1 MTRFFLTRTPFS
13 RTKRWLASGGIFVWT
28 LIAAGSLSYSQAF
41 KPEEKY
47 WADPTTGF
55 AIGGYDVVSYWS
67 SAGPV
72 LGKDAYEVQMEKTTW
87 RFSNKGNFEEFRKY
101 AGVYT
106 PQFSG
111 YGAYAVSQ
119 GKAPRG
125 NPRIWVIADNRLYLF
140 FSLKGKKKWL
150 EKQQESI
157 RKAIENWPALRR
169 QIARP
174 N

>member
-1 MTRFFLTRTPFS
+1 MM
-13 RTKRWLASGGIFVWT
+13 RWLVYAGIFAWVVFP
-28 LIAAGSLSYSQAF
+28 AGSSSYSQDF
-41 KPEEKY
+41 KWQEKY

-72 LGKDAYEVQMEKTTW
+72 LGKDAYEVQMAKTTW

-101 AGVYT
+101 AGVYA

-125 NPRIWVIADNRLYLF
+125 NPRIWVIANNRLYLF

>member
-1 MTRFFLTRTPFS
+1 MTRFFLTKPLFPDL
-13 RTKRWLASGGIFVWT
+13 KRWLV
-28 LIAAGSLSYSQAF
+28 LAGMCAGVVFTADSSSYSQAF
-41 KPEEKY
+41 NAEEKY

-67 SAGPV
+67 AAGPV
-72 LGKDAYEVQMEKTTW
+72 LGKDEYELQMAKTTW

-101 AGVYT
+101 AGVYA

-125 NPRIWVIADNRLYLF
+125 NPRIWVVADNKLYLF
-140 FSLKGKKKWL
+140 FSLKGKKNWL
-150 EKQQESI
+150 ENQQESI

>member
-1 MTRFFLTRTPFS
+1 M
-13 RTKRWLASGGIFVWT
+13 KRSMACIGF
-28 LIAAGSLSYSQAF
+28 IAWAVFAANSPGYSQAF
-41 KPEEKY
+41 KTEEKY
-47 WADPTTGF
+47 WADPATGF

-67 SAGPV
+67 LTGPV
-72 LGKDAYEVQMEKTTW
+72 LGNDAYEVQMEKTTW

-101 AGVYT
+101 ASVYT

-125 NPRIWVIADNRLYLF
+125 NPRIWAIEDNKLYLF
-140 FSLKGKKKWL
+140 FSLEGKKKWL
-150 EKQQESI
+150 EEREQSI

>member
-1 MTRFFLTRTPFS
+1 MTLPGYKVFTP
-13 RTKRWLASGGIFVWT
+13 LIFVSFYVLALLT
-28 LIAAGSLSYSQAF
+28 ASSSGVSQSF
-41 KPEEKY
+41 QTQEKF
-47 WADPTTGF
+47 WADPATGF

-67 SAGPV
+67 NMGPV

-87 RFSNKGNFEEFRKY
+87 RFSNQGNYEEFVKY

-125 NPRIWVIADNRLYLF
+125 NPRIWAIVDNKLYLF
-140 FSLKGKKKWL
+140 FSIEGKIKW
-150 EKQQESI
+150 QETRENSI
-157 RKAIENWPALRR
+157 RKAKEQWPALRR

>member
-1 MTRFFLTRTPFS
+1 MKNFLAAIAIVAWAVFM
-13 RTKRWLASGGIFVWT
+13 ASSPG
-28 LIAAGSLSYSQAF
+28 YSQAF
-41 KPEEKY
+41 KLQEKY

-72 LGKDAYEVQMEKTTW
+72 LGKDDYEVQMAKTTW
-87 RFSNKGNFEEFRKY
+87 RFSNKGNFDEFRKY
-101 AGVYT
+101 AGVYA

-125 NPRIWVIADNRLYLF
+125 NPRIWVIANNRLYLF

-157 RKAIENWPALRR
+157 RKATENWPDLRR

>member
-1 MTRFFLTRTPFS
+1 VAVF
-13 RTKRWLASGGIFVWT
+13 
-28 LIAAGSLSYSQAF
+28 AAGSSGYSQALDA
-41 KPEEKY
+41 EEKY

-72 LGKDAYEVQMEKTTW
+72 LGTDDFEVQMGKTAW

-101 AGVYT
+101 AGVYA

-111 YGAYAVSQ
+111 YGAFAVSQ

-125 NPRIWVIADNRLYLF
+125 NPRIWMIADNRLYLF
-140 FSLKGKKKWL
+140 FSLKGKKMWL

-157 RKAIENWPALRR
+157 RKAIENWPDLRR

>member
-1 MTRFFLTRTPFS
+1 MM
-13 RTKRWLASGGIFVWT
+13 KWLVFGNIFVWSVF
-28 LIAAGSLSYSQAF
+28 AASSSGHSQAF

-47 WADPTTGF
+47 WADPTTGY

-72 LGKDAYEVQMEKTTW
+72 LGKDAYEVQMAKTTW
-87 RFSNKGNFEEFRKY
+87 RFTNKGNFEEFRKY
-101 AGVYT
+101 AGVYV
-106 PQFSG
+106 PQFAG

-140 FSLKGKKKWL
+140 FSLKGKKNWL
-150 EKQQESI
+150 EKQEQSI
-157 RKAIENWPALRR
+157 RKAAENWPDLRR